1 MMGSGMAAIYRKGV
15 VTMHSIDTKRQGP
28 CTAVSFT
35 FVILT
40 AFLLLWGGSAAAG
53 TGQRH
58 FATPEDAVAELV
70 GAVRMNDTGH
80 LLAIFGAA
88 GRDLVV
94 SGDETLDREARDRFL
109 TAYEEKNR
117 LEKVSNKKA
126 VLHVGEDDWPMAI
139 PIVRTG
145 RTWRFD
151 TKQGR
156 QEILARRIGRNELA
170 AIQVCLAYVDAQRE
184 YAQRQRNSVLEYAQ
198 RFASDPGKDNG
209 LCWDADEKENPAS
222 PMGPLVARACR
233 TGFTPGCRDEA
244 APYHGYF
251 YRILTA
257 QGKDA
262 PGGAYDYIVN
272 GRMIGGFGLVAYP
285 ARYRSTGVMTFIV
298 NHDGIVYQ
306 KDLGK
311 NTVKIAETMG
321 VFNPD
326 PTWKK
331 VE

>member
-1 MMGSGMAAIYRKGV
+1 MMASGMAAIYRKGV
-15 VTMHSIDTKRQGP
+15 VTMRSIDTKRQGP
-28 CTAVSFT
+28 CTVSFT

-40 AFLLLWGGSAAAG
+40 VFLFLWGGSAGAG
-53 TGQRH
+53 TGQRN
-58 FATPEDAVAELV
+58 FPTPEDAVAALV
-70 GAVRMNDTGH
+70 EAVRMNDTGQ

-94 SGDETLDREARDRFL
+94 SGDETLDRKARDRFL
-109 TAYEEKNR
+109 AAYEEKNR
-117 LEKVSNKKA
+117 LENVSDRKV

-139 PIVRTG
+139 PIVRAG
-145 RTWRFD
+145 GTWRFD

-184 YAQRQRNSVLEYAQ
+184 YAQRQSDSVLEYAQ
-198 RFASDPGKDNG
+198 RFVSDPGTNNG
-209 LCWDADEKENPAS
+209 LCWDAGEKENPAS

-233 TGFTPGCRDEA
+233 TGFAPGCRGEA

-285 ARYRSTGVMTFIV
+285 ARYRSMGVMTFIV

-306 KDLGK
+306 RDLGK
-311 NTVKIAETMG
+311 NTVTIAETMTI
-321 VFNPD
+321 FNPD

>member
-1 MMGSGMAAIYRKGV
+1 MMRSGIAAIYRKGV
-15 VTMHSIDTKRQGP
+15 VTMHFIDTKRQEP
-28 CTAVSFT
+28 CTAVSCV
-35 FVILT
+35 FVILMVLL
-40 AFLLLWGGSAAAG
+40 FLWGSAAAG
-53 TGQRH
+53 TGQRN
-58 FATPEDAVAELV
+58 FSTPEDAVAALV
-70 GAVRMNDTGH
+70 EAVRINDTGQ

-88 GRDLVV
+88 ERDLVV
-94 SGDETLDREARDRFL
+94 SGDETLDREARNRFL
-109 TAYEEKNR
+109 KAYDEKNR
-117 LEKVSNKKA
+117 LQNVSDRKV
-126 VLHVGEDDWPMAI
+126 VLHVGKDDWPMAI
-139 PIVRTG
+139 PIVKTG
-145 RTWRFD
+145 RTWRFE

-184 YAQRQRNSVLEYAQ
+184 HAQRQSNSFLEYAE

-209 LCWDADEKENPAS
+209 LCWDAGEKENPAS

-233 TGFTPGCRDEA
+233 AGFAPGCRGEA

-311 NTVKIAETMG
+311 NTVKIAEAMS

>member
-1 MMGSGMAAIYRKGV
+1 MMGTGIETIYRQGS
-15 VTMHSIDTKRQGP
+15 VTMHSIDTRRQGS
-28 CTAVSFT
+28 CTAASFT
-35 FVILT
+35 FVIL
-40 AFLLLWGGSAAAG
+40 AVFLFLWGGSAAAV
-53 TGQRH
+53 TGQRN
-58 FATPEDAVAELV
+58 FSTPEDAVAALV
-70 GAVRMNDTGH
+70 EAVRMNDTRQ

-88 GRDLVV
+88 GRDLVM

-109 TAYEEKNR
+109 RAYEEKNR
-117 LEKVSNKKA
+117 LENVSDRKA

-139 PIVRTG
+139 PIVRTDG
-145 RTWRFD
+145 TWRFD

-184 YAQRQRNSVLEYAQ
+184 YAQRQSNSVLEYAQ

-209 LCWDADEKENPAS
+209 LCWDAGEKENLAS

-233 TGFTPGCRDEA
+233 TGITPGCRGET

-311 NTVKIAETMG
+311 NTVKIAETMTI
-321 VFNPD
+321 FNPD